1 LKHSDKTAY
10 FATAN
15 LEKVLGVTEFT
26 VVRFADIF
34 GHKGYRVYTLKK
46 NLQNRNKSKLNT
58 TTSG

>member
-34 GHKGYRVYTLKK
+34 GHKGYRVHTLKK
-46 NLQNRNKSKLNT
+46 LQNRNKSKLNT
-58 TTSG
+58 TTSC